1 MKNKKQDDY
10 KIKAH
15 QLAISPYIYN
25 ISSISAISIRL
36 LILLALQI
44 VMLTA
49 THSYNALIVV
59 FSAILG
65 SAVAAAINCIIYKN
79 QYYQIMN
86 MLIQGILIGLLIPST
101 YPPVPVFFITFFT
114 LFFSRFIIFRSV
126 NSWFNMVAFTV
137 IIAWI
142 TGHTYF
148 PDFQITRDLLNLRN
162 SSLYLIQNGI
172 FPIYRF
178 DSSITSFLNSTVFS
192 LFKVSIPE
200 GFVSMLWDNGN
211 IIPAFRFTLLT
222 VFSSIILFSDNTFSG
237 IIPMI
242 FLLTY
247 TLLVRLFGPMFFG
260 GPFNQGDII
269 LALSSSGLLFCT
281 IFLIQWFGTIPVT
294 ISGKVI
300 SGLTYGI
307 CGFLIIGCGTSPI
320 GMMYNILINNIITLF
335 IRSIEEQNN
344 KAGLLKVV
352 AKHSS
357 KPTAG
362 VIS

>member
-1 MKNKKQDDY
+1 
-10 KIKAH
+10 
-15 QLAISPYIYN
+15 
-25 ISSISAISIRL
+25 
-36 LILLALQI
+36 
-44 VMLTA
+44 
-49 THSYNALIVV
+49 
-59 FSAILG
+59 
-65 SAVAAAINCIIYKN
+65 
-79 QYYQIMN
+79 
-86 MLIQGILIGLLIPST
+86 
-101 YPPVPVFFITFFT
+101 
-114 LFFSRFIIFRSV
+114 
-126 NSWFNMVAFTV
+126 
-137 IIAWI
+137 
-142 TGHTYF
+142 
-148 PDFQITRDLLNLRN
+148 
-162 SSLYLIQNGI
+162 
-172 FPIYRF
+172 
-178 DSSITSFLNSTVFS
+178 
-192 LFKVSIPE
+192 
-200 GFVSMLWDNGN
+200 
-211 IIPAFRFTLLT
+211 
-222 VFSSIILFSDNTFSG
+222 
-237 IIPMI
+237 
-242 FLLTY
+242 
-247 TLLVRLFGPMFFG
+247 MFFG